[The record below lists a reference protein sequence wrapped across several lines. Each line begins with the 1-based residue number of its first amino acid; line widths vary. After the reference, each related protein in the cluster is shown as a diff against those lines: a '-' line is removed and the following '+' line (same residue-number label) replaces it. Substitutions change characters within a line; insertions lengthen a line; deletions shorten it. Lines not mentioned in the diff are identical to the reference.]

1 MDGLSCDI
9 KRIYFLI
16 TSNVKRKLNCVPKNF
31 YLSYVLITLLVSGF
45 MGFYI
50 FWRMDP
56 SNQRFAEPPEKLTP
70 IAEFNHEDM
79 IHDVAFSP
87 VDVSLVAGTDGNTIK
102 LWNLANTSEPQT
114 ILNGHVTTVKSLA
127 FSPTGEL
134 LISTGLDNQVILWDI
149 RSGRKINSFKTPA
162 AAVAISRDG
171 NYLATVGRRSK
182 IWNIRNLKEILELQT
197 LPHDKSVLF
206 WTADF
211 SPDGKWLACGDENGR
226 LEIWDVQHQ
235 KLVQSLKANADRIFS
250 VQFSADSQFLVSI
263 GPHRHTLLR
272 SPAWQLHGKIL
283 GETLGLDIAFSA
295 NSKMYATS
303 DLRGVTLRS
312 TASGARIVSLKG
324 STAAIISLA
333 FSPDGNTIVGGGKN
347 GILSVW
353 DISEQQL
360 AKIDTTQHD
369 VVRLIYFLSKERP
382 PQRGM
387 STKLHRLTR
396 RAQHFYA
403 TQMESR
409 GFGRK
414 TFTFETDAHRRAKVC
429 LFKAQH
435 PDDYY
440 REDTIKKIRTEVTK
454 HFDRSKSI
462 LLVIVDINSG
472 VFYDKGSTTAGVGG
486 VTPFVYDDQLYRSL
500 HGGSAFVSASDND
513 LHWDTIAHEL
523 GHAFGLHHDF
533 RGRNARIM
541 SYKSG
546 RYELSKCA
554 AEWLDK
560 SRFFNS
566 DQPFFDKPATIEI
579 LSPLEA
585 SNAATLQ
592 FEVTDEDG
600 MHQVQLIVPTTQ
612 RDPVKEQGFK
622 LHSCQLLN
630 GQEKATVEF
639 KLRKA
644 SVKEIELWMIDL
656 HGNIVWR
663 EFDFSKDAAQPSEAP

>member
-1 MDGLSCDI
+1 M
-9 KRIYFLI
+9 
-16 TSNVKRKLNCVPKNF
+16 
-31 YLSYVLITLLVSGF
+31 LITLIVSGL
-45 MGFYI
+45 MGFYV
-50 FWRMDP
+50 FLKMDP

-87 VDVSLVAGTDGNTIK
+87 VDGSLVASVGQDNTIK
-102 LWNLANTSEPQT
+102 LWNLANTEASQA
-114 ILNGHVTTVKSLA
+114 ILSDHTSQVKSIA
-127 FSPTGEL
+127 FSPNGKL
-134 LISTGLDNQVILWDI
+134 LVSAGFFGQVILWDVP
-149 RSGRKINSFKTPA
+149 SGTKINSFKTRA
-162 AAVAISRDG
+162 ATVAISRDG

-182 IWNIRNLKEILELQT
+182 IWDIRNPKEILELQT

-206 WTADF
+206 WTVDF

-235 KLVQSLKANADRIFS
+235 KLVQSLKASTDRIFS
-250 VQFSADSQFLVSI
+250 VQFSADSRFLVSM
-263 GPHRHTLLR
+263 GSHRHTLLR
-272 SPAWQLHGKIL
+272 SPEWQLHGKIL
-283 GETLGLDIAFSA
+283 GETLGLDIAFSP

-312 TASGARIVSLKG
+312 PTSGARIVSLKG
-324 STAAIISLA
+324 ATAAIISLA

-353 DISEQQL
+353 DVSEQQL

-369 VVRLIYFLSKERP
+369 VVRLIYFLSKEHP
-382 PQRGM
+382 PQHGI
-387 STKLHRLTR
+387 STKLHRLIKQ
-396 RAQHFYA
+396 AQHFYA

-414 TFTFETDAHRRAKVC
+414 TFTFETDARRRAKVY

-462 LLVIVDINSG
+462 LLVIVDIKSG

-486 VTPFVYDDQLYRSL
+486 VTPFTYDDQLNRAH
-500 HGGSAFVSASDND
+500 HGGSAFVSASRND
-513 LHWDTIAHEL
+513 LDWDTIAHEL
-523 GHAFGLHHDF
+523 GHTFGLRHDF
-533 RGRNARIM
+533 RGHHPRIM
-541 SYKSG
+541 SYASG
-546 RYELSKCA
+546 KYELSECA

-560 SRFFNS
+560 SRFFNPN
-566 DQPFFDKPATIEI
+566 QPFFDKPATIEM
-579 LSPLEA
+579 LSPAKA
-585 SNAATLQ
+585 SNATTLQ

-600 MHQVQLIVPTTQ
+600 LHQVQLIVPTTPQ
-612 RDPVKEQGFK
+612 DPVTKQGFK
-622 LHSCQLLN
+622 LHSCQSLN
-630 GQEKATVEF
+630 GVKNATVAFELP
-639 KLRKA
+639 KTP
-644 SVKEIELWMIDL
+644 VKEIELWMMDM

-663 EFDFSKDAAQPSEAP
+663 EFDFNEDSAQPSEKP